1 MNKGDPQRT
10 CYYPSQFPQVQ
21 SLQRHTERFETWT
34 PQGTL
39 SNVEEKE
46 WFLLHQEA
54 EQLGTA
60 IYHASSDL
68 KYLIDGIQEGVKEYL
83 ERNSRWEFAPFCGV
97 LYLSTSFLTIIVVM
111 AMRYKHWR
119 QISA

>member
-1 MNKGDPQRT
+1 M
-10 CYYPSQFPQVQ
+10 
-21 SLQRHTERFETWT
+21 
-34 PQGTL
+34 
-39 SNVEEKE
+39 EEKE
-46 WFLLHQEA
+46 WFLLHREA
-54 EQLGTA
+54 EQLETA

-111 AMRYKHWR
+111 AMQYKHWR